1 MCSIKLISNVSVSSN
16 SISSTMTTYEGIKS
30 FYDYRKVTAE
40 QLKKDAQQLIDVS
53 NNKNG
58 LAKQIVAASEQR
70 KMANGKVAN
79 SNHVVFRTVKQFMT
93 VWQQWRLEMSV
104 SRQLFNPC

>member
-1 MCSIKLISNVSVSSN
+1 
-16 SISSTMTTYEGIKS
+16 MTTYEGIKS

-58 LAKQIVAASEQR
+58 LARQIVAASEQR
-70 KMANGKVAN
+70 EMANGKVE
-79 SNHVVFRTVKQFMT
+79 SGKWQTVT
-93 VWQQWRLEMSV
+93 ILCSG
-104 SRQLFNPC
+104 L